1 MARHDSIDAVI
12 TEMDRVIDR
21 SIDTAD
27 ARGWFAIVYRA
38 VTDRVRTGLEAGQFD
53 DVERME
59 RFDVRFARYWLD
71 AHSAWDRA
79 EPVSASWAVSFEAA
93 RRPGLIL
100 QHLLLGMN
108 AHINLDL
115 GVAAAAT
122 CPGPAVA
129 DLRDDFER
137 INDVLAELVDQMQLA
152 IADVS
157 PLTRSL
163 DAVGLR
169 FDEALTC
176 FSLEHARRRSWE
188 FAADLAAAVGDAGTR
203 DPGGAAA
210 MIASRDEAVARN
222 GARIADP
229 GRPLRW
235 LLPLARH
242 RERAD
247 LAGVAESLCGRGAA
261 LA

>member
-1 MARHDSIDAVI
+1 
-12 TEMDRVIDR
+12 MDRVIER
-21 SIDTAD
+21 SIDTGD

-38 VTDRVRTGLEAGQFD
+38 VTARVRDGIDAGQFD

-59 RFDVRFARYWLD
+59 VFDVRFARYWLD
-71 AHSAWDRA
+71 AHSAWDRGA
-79 EPVSASWAVSFEAA
+79 PVSDSWAVAFAAA

-100 QHLLLGMN
+100 QHLVLGMN

-122 CPGPAVA
+122 CPGPGVV

-137 INDVLAELVDQMQLA
+137 INDVLAELVDRMQLA
-152 IADVS
+152 IAEVS
-157 PLTRSL
+157 PVTRAL

-176 FSLEHARRRSWE
+176 FSLEHARRRSWD
-188 FAADLAAAVGDAGTR
+188 FAARLAAEVDDAPTGGSLSAAGRAMVAGR
-203 DPGGAAA
+203 DA
-210 MIASRDEAVARN
+210 AVARN

-235 LLPLARH
+235 LLPLARY

-247 LAGVAESLCGRGAA
+247 LACVADALREPGAR
-261 LA
+261 

>member
-1 MARHDSIDAVI
+1 MPHHDSIDAAI
-12 TEMDRVIDR
+12 GEMDRIIDR
-21 SIDTAD
+21 SIASGD

-38 VTDRVRTGLEAGQFD
+38 VTARVRTGLAAGEFD
-53 DVERME
+53 ATERME
-59 RFDVRFARYWLD
+59 RFDVTFARFWLD
-71 AHSAWDRA
+71 AHGAWDRGD
-79 EPVSASWAVSFEAA
+79 PVSASWAVSFAAA

-115 GVAAAAT
+115 GVAAATT
-122 CPGPAVA
+122 CPGPAVVA
-129 DLRDDFER
+129 LCDDFER

-157 PLTRSL
+157 PVTRSL

-176 FSLEHARRRSWE
+176 FSLERARRRSWD
-188 FAADLAAAVGDAGTR
+188 FAERLATTQDATLVAARDRVVAGY
-203 DPGGAAA
+203 
-210 MIASRDEAVARN
+210 

-229 GRPLRW
+229 GAPLRW
-235 LLPLARH
+235 ILPLARW
-242 RERAD
+242 RERPD
-247 LAGVAESLCGRGAA
+247 LAAVATALRERGAE
-261 LA
+261 LPC